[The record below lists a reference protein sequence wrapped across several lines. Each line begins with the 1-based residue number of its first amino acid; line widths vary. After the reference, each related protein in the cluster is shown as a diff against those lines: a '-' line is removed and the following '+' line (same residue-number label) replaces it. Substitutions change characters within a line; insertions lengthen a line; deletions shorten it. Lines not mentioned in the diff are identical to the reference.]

1 MPEVALLLQNCVTA
15 TSCESVRAPVSRE
28 LPENSGLVINV
39 MASALD
45 YFDYSSFT
53 RACQRWHGVSP
64 SHWREQAQKTAD
76 SRRLSAKVS

>member
-1 MPEVALLLQNCVTA
+1 LPEVALLLQNCVTA
-15 TSCESVRAPVSRE
+15 TSCESVRAPLSRE

-53 RACQRWHGVSP
+53 RACQRWHGTSW
-64 SHWREQAQKTAD
+64 SHWREQAGQATDGRCLAG
-76 SRRLSAKVS
+76 SES